1 MLLEPLC
8 LMRRVILWEKD
19 KKKKRKTVK
28 QLATLCKKL
37 NLPVSEI
44 QFRSVRI
51 SRWQKHSVPFLK
63 LYPPL
68 CLFSSSFG
76 STKQHFQ
83 HPKVKCTLWRSCMQ
97 GKAVDISP
105 EFRSAPTHRQDKRV
119 FYRDFQCKNWQSWYQ
134 SVPQTPLIV
143 LAVWPDSAQAV
154 LQPSTSSLLPLSAES
169 SWCQPQLGVLGPS
182 AGKDV
187 HLERETMGF
196 GFFSVSWLFLS
207 ITWFPVRIVL
217 GFLGGWLTITT
228 AKGL

>member
-1 MLLEPLC
+1 MFLLLC
-8 LMRRVILWEKD
+8 WTASVSFMNKQRLLPAPGCSWNHCVSCTGSYFGKKI
-19 KKKKRKTVK
+19 KKKKKKTVK

-37 NLPVSEI
+37 NLSVSET

-51 SRWQKHSVPFLK
+51 SRWQKHSVLFLK
-63 LYPPL
+63 LYPPF

-83 HPKVKCTLWRSCMQ
+83 HPEVKCTLWRSCMQ

-119 FYRDFQCKNWQSWYQ
+119 FYRDFHCQNWQSWYQ
-134 SVPQTPLIV
+134 SVPQIPLIV
-143 LAVWPDSAQAV
+143 LAVWPYPAQAV
-154 LQPSTSSLLPLSAES
+154 LQPSTSSLLPLSAER

-196 GFFSVSWLFLS
+196 GFFLF
-207 ITWFPVRIVL
+207 P
-217 GFLGGWLTITT
+217 GFFCQ
-228 AKGL
+228 